1 MSEPENATTGRYFL
15 RSGKP
20 QQTSSTFLS
29 SSPELVP
36 PSSYVLTTP
45 ASSPLIPVIPSSVPV
60 SSLPDQSVFVDHD
73 GSESSDSSESD
84 SDSEEMANTLVP
96 SAFTGRSEDDIIEF
110 LKNFDL
116 WATFRTMT
124 QAQKL
129 SALPLL
135 LKEGSA
141 TWFNT
146 QTRRTREDYE
156 VLREALIKRYGPNS
170 TTAWK
175 RSAELWTLKQAPQQS
190 VDDFLTTVQQA
201 AGKLEIGVEQT
212 FLVALNGLRAHIRQ
226 LVLQHD
232 PTTIEEIQK
241 WGRLAELSQDDRGD
255 TADNL
260 RQTVLELTAIREE
273 LKQLQLTNV
282 AAISAHRRSSSPSPS
297 SRHVTFMDQSTPPSS
312 SDTRHDVYAS
322 SSSPQDHRQTQ
333 FYASQRSDNRDNQ
346 NNRGYTVQQPLP
358 PRQYQPADTQYRS
371 SNNQDRP
378 QQSSYWRTPSKS
390 TCGNCGGF
398 HSVTGFCRGKG
409 VTCFSCGKRGHLRSV
424 CRSARGRY
432 SNQR

>member
-1 MSEPENATTGRYFL
+1 MSEPENATSGRYFL

-20 QQTSSTFLS
+20 QQTSSTSSTLLS
-29 SSPELVP
+29 PSPELVP
-36 PSSYVLTTP
+36 PSSYVLVTP

-60 SSLPDQSVFVDHD
+60 APLLDQAVFVYHEESD
-73 GSESSDSSESD
+73 SSDSSESD
-84 SDSEEMANTLVP
+84 SDEMANTLVP
-96 SAFTGRSEDDIIEF
+96 SAFTGRSEDDIVEF

-141 TWFNT
+141 MWFNT
-146 QTRRTREDYE
+146 QSRRTREDFE
-156 VLREALIKRYGPNS
+156 VLREALIQRYGPNS

-175 RSAELWTLKQAPQQS
+175 RSADLWTLKQASQQS

-201 AGKLEIGVEQT
+201 AGKLGIAIEQT

-241 WGRLAELSQDDRGD
+241 WGRLAELSQEDRGD

-260 RQTVLELTAIREE
+260 RQTVLELSAIREE

-282 AAISAHRRSSSPSPS
+282 AAISANRRSSSPSP
-297 SRHVTFMDQSTPPSS
+297 RHVTFTDQSIPPSS
-312 SDTRHDVYAS
+312 SETRHDVYAS

-333 FYASQRSDNRDNQ
+333 FYASRRSDNRDNQ
-346 NNRGYTVQQPLP
+346 DNQGYTVQQSRP
-358 PRQYQPADTQYRS
+358 PRLDQPADTQYRS
-371 SNNQDRP
+371 SVNQGRP
-378 QQSSYWRTPSKS
+378 QQSFYGRTPSKS
-390 TCGNCGGF
+390 ICGNCGGS